1 MAWGLGREGGVQ
13 VWPAQA
19 GEGDI
24 KRKHGVMAQEQRDL
38 CFRLHCDP
46 RSLCE

>member
-24 KRKHGVMAQEQRDL
+24 KRKYGPGHGPGAK
-38 CFRLHCDP
+38 
-46 RSLCE
+46 RSVFQAPL